1 MGILINIM
9 EGIRY
14 LLGVG
19 LVICIYFFISPLSA
33 FSSLSQDR
41 ICICRRVRGVEEGKG
56 KNQVF
61 ISYGQ
66 ELKFDGEERILS
78 REEADI
84 INQEMKEFVLGIT
97 GASRIL
103 NISEP
108 IPHLGTAAEMGGR
121 VRTYEF
127 IVETDKGEIS
137 VFLKWI
143 EEPVEAER
151 FLKASELGIAPPSRE
166 IPLGYVVSEGIKG
179 TKLEILR
186 QDTKWLSSPSNY
198 TQLAQ
203 QLGEVVAKL
212 ESIGYSE
219 RLEHNVIV
227 EFREEEIKIW
237 VVDYEDARISIGLI
251 ESEFF
256 DNAGEEIPG
265 VEYGFSGFIR
275 DINPLHQQVQEWIS
289 GLSVEGN
296 IRQKMLEIFTHSYNE
311 AGGSYH

>member
-1 MGILINIM
+1 MFSF
-9 EGIRY
+9 
-14 LLGVG
+14 LGSF
-19 LVICIYFFISPLSA
+19 YFLQ
-33 FSSLSQDR
+33 QDR
-41 ICICRRVRGVEEGKG
+41 ICRRVRGVEQKESK
-56 KNQVF
+56 KRVF

-66 ELKFDGEERILS
+66 KLKFDGEEKILS
-78 REEADI
+78 RKEVDI
-84 INQEMKEFVLGIT
+84 INQEMKEFVLKIT

-108 IPHLGTAAEMGGR
+108 IPHIGTVAEMGGR
-121 VRTYEF
+121 TRTYEF

-151 FLKASELGIAPPSRE
+151 FLKASELGVAPPSRE
-166 IPLGYVVSEGIKG
+166 IPLEYVVSEGIKG

-227 EFREEEIKIW
+227 EIRDEKIKIW
-237 VVDYEDARISIGLI
+237 VIDYEDARISIGLI
-251 ESEFF
+251 ENDSFN
-256 DNAGEEIPG
+256 NAGDEIAG
-265 VEYGFSGFIR
+265 VEYGFSSFIR
-275 DINPLHQQVQEWIS
+275 DIYPLHQQVQEWIS
-289 GLSVEGN
+289 ELSVEED
-296 IRQKMLEIFTHSYNE
+296 IRQKMLVIFTRNYNE